1 MMYVPPPLSVPIRS
15 ENYPTPPAPPFPT
28 PKPRP
33 GAVNSGNHTTHNE
46 NPPAF
51 SLNAL
56 IRTSKPY
63 HDIWLENEYGISEGI
78 AMNEFGEFRA
88 EAVKFLR
95 LQAELRHPSGT
106 HEGRMRVFGKKI
118 EEGKL
123 KGGIRPVI
131 SKVGMGF
138 VLRGQGEVTV
148 KRSPPA
154 GSLDRMGILN
164 GGVKIGKEEDAQL
177 LCYKRRVTDTR
188 NVSIKTVLRPRSYGT
203 ALRLLRF
210 NTFPPSAN
218 VVRRVDRAI
227 YNN

>member
-15 ENYPTPPAPPFPT
+15 ENCPTPPAPPFPT

-33 GAVNSGNHTTHNE
+33 GAVNSGNHTIHNE
-46 NPPAF
+46 KPPAF

-56 IRTSKPY
+56 IRASKPY
-63 HDIWLENEYGISEGI
+63 HDIWLENEYGISEAI
-78 AMNEFGEFRA
+78 AMDEFGEFRA
-88 EAVKFLR
+88 EAVKILR
-95 LQAELRHPSGT
+95 LQAELKHPSAT

-123 KGGIRPVI
+123 RGGIRPVI
-131 SKVGMGF
+131 SKVGMGL

-148 KRSPPA
+148 KMSPPA

-164 GGVKIGKEEDAQL
+164 GGAEIGKEE
-177 LCYKRRVTDTR
+177 RRVADTR
-188 NVSIKTVLRPRSYGT
+188 NVSVNTVLRARSYGT
-203 ALRLLRF
+203 ALSLLRF
-210 NTFPPSAN
+210 NTFPLPAN
-218 VVRRVDRAI
+218 VVRRIDRAI